1 MLVYLI
7 VECTTNIGI
16 CIVYII
22 KGKNRQTEESQIDH
36 AHNVMVYKLFR

>member
-7 VECTTNIGI
+7 VERTTNIDI

-22 KGKNRQTEESQIDH
+22 KGKNRQTEG
-36 AHNVMVYKLFR
+36 